1 MFNISN
7 KGLNNLN
14 IKFFYNVYIFAS
26 KYVIVDFIIEIIAVF
41 SGIISVW
48 FGKKENI
55 LLYPV
60 GTLSVSLWIYLCWVG
75 EIYGQAVINLFFLLM
90 NIYGWY
96 NWSRKDNSDM
106 NKVQIKFSSF
116 KENILYIIVA
126 ALLTLS
132 IYLALSTIEVLNFD
146 WKFVLIESFIT
157 ALNFIA
163 MWLMAWKR
171 VENWVLWII
180 GDIFCIP
187 LFVFKEYYLSVAQF
201 SIFIFIAFMGYFEW
215 KKKALKN
222 QEI

>member
-1 MFNISN
+1 
-7 KGLNNLN
+7 
-14 IKFFYNVYIFAS
+14 
-26 KYVIVDFIIEIIAVF
+26 
-41 SGIISVW
+41 
-48 FGKKENI
+48 
-55 LLYPV
+55 
-60 GTLSVSLWIYLCWVG
+60 
-75 EIYGQAVINLFFLLM
+75 M

-96 NWSRKDNSDM
+96 NWSRKDNSDL
-106 NKVQIKFSSF
+106 NKVQIKFSSI

-126 ALLTLS
+126 ALLTLL
-132 IYLALSTIEVLNFD
+132 IYWCLSNIEILNFD

-171 VENWVLWII
+171 IENWVLWII

-201 SIFIFIAFMGYFEW
+201 SIFIIIAFMGYFEW

-222 QEI
+222 QEK

>member
-1 MFNISN
+1 M
-7 KGLNNLN
+7 
-14 IKFFYNVYIFAS
+14 
-26 KYVIVDFIIEIIAVF
+26 DFIIGIIAVF

-48 FGKKENI
+48 LAKKENI

>member
-1 MFNISN
+1 MT
-7 KGLNNLN
+7 
-14 IKFFYNVYIFAS
+14 FYL
-26 KYVIVDFIIEIIAVF
+26 EIIAVL

-48 FGKKENI
+48 FAKKENI
-55 LLYPV
+55 LLYPI
-60 GTLSVSLWIYLCWVG
+60 GTVSVLIWIYLCWIG
-75 EIYGQAVINLFFLLM
+75 EIYSQAVINLFFLVM

-96 NWSRKDNSDM
+96 NWSRKDNSDL

-126 ALLTLS
+126 ALLTLL
-132 IYLALSTIEVLNFD
+132 IYWGLSNIEILNFD

-201 SIFIFIAFMGYFEW
+201 FIFIIIAFMGYFEW

-222 QEI
+222 

>member
-1 MFNISN
+1 MT
-7 KGLNNLN
+7 
-14 IKFFYNVYIFAS
+14 FYL
-26 KYVIVDFIIEIIAVF
+26 EIIAVL

-48 FGKKENI
+48 FAKKENI
-55 LLYPV
+55 LLYPI
-60 GTLSVSLWIYLCWVG
+60 GTVSVLIWIYLCWIG
-75 EIYGQAVINLFFLLM
+75 EIYSQAVINLFFLVM

-96 NWSRKDNSDM
+96 NWSRKDNSEM
-106 NKVQIKFSSF
+106 NKVQIKFSSI
-116 KENILYIIVA
+116 KENTLYIIVA
-126 ALLTLS
+126 ALLTLL
-132 IYLALSTIEVLNFD
+132 IYWGLSNIEILNFD

-201 SIFIFIAFMGYFEW
+201 SIFIIIAFMGYFEW

>member
-1 MFNISN
+1 
-7 KGLNNLN
+7 LT
-14 IKFFYNVYIFAS
+14 FYL
-26 KYVIVDFIIEIIAVF
+26 EIIAVL

-48 FGKKENI
+48 FAKKENI
-55 LLYPV
+55 LLYPI
-60 GTLSVSLWIYLCWVG
+60 GTVSVLIWIYLCWIG
-75 EIYGQAVINLFFLLM
+75 EIYSQAVINLFFLVM

-96 NWSRKDNSDM
+96 NWSRKDNSEM
-106 NKVQIKFSSF
+106 NKVQIKFSSI

-126 ALLTLS
+126 ALLTLL
-132 IYLALSTIEVLNFD
+132 IYSALSNIEILNFD
-146 WKFVLIESFIT
+146 WKFVLMESFIT

-180 GDIFCIP
+180 GDIFCVP

-201 SIFIFIAFMGYFEW
+201 FIFIIIAFMGYFEW

-222 QEI
+222 